1 MRPVGVASGAAPVYL
16 REFSLSSPT
25 LSSSKPST
33 ATCLHKELNTS
44 EEKYAALHRCLPR
57 TSKCCPCGRRHLIG
71 DCAAAWAALLPLVYV
86 KAGNVLAL
94 DANGSMEK
102 FRPAR
107 PDWYEE
113 FFAKAMEEGMRSYEA
128 EVMLWFNLVCFTF
141 TPQFLHIGSK
151 AVPSDLSLKLWLN
164 NTGKIEALV
173 AGYKEDLFRSFTGTS
188 KKVLELGVGT
198 GPNFKYYA
206 RADDLHVVGVDPN
219 KQMEKYARSAALAAG
234 LPPMSFTFMQGVG
247 EDLPVEDG
255 SMDAV
260 IGTLV
265 LCSVKDVNMTL
276 QEVKRVLKVGGLYLF
291 IEHVA
296 AQDGSFLRFTQ
307 SILDPLQ
314 QFFADGC
321 HLTRETGEQ
330 ISHAGF
336 SDVNINM
343 TSVPTIS
350 ILSPHVYGIA
360 CK

>member
-1 MRPVGVASGAAPVYL
+1 MRPVGVASGAAPFYL
-16 REFSLSSPT
+16 RDLSLSSPT
-25 LSSSKPST
+25 LTSLKPSP

-44 EEKYAALHRCLPR
+44 EEKYAAMHRRLPR
-57 TSKCCPCGRRHLIG
+57 TSRCCPCGRRHLIG

-86 KAGNVLAL
+86 KAGNGLAL

-113 FFAKAMEEGMRSYEA
+113 LFAKAMEEGMRSYEA
-128 EVMLWFNLVCFTF
+128 E
-141 TPQFLHIGSK
+141 
-151 AVPSDLSLKLWLN
+151 
-164 NTGKIEALV
+164 V

-206 RADDLHVVGVDPN
+206 HADDLHVVGVDPN
-219 KQMEKYARSAALAAG
+219 KQMEKYARGAALAAG
-234 LPPMSFTFMQGVG
+234 LLPTSFTFMQGVG

-255 SMDAV
+255 TMDAV

-265 LCSVKDVNMTL
+265 LCSVKDVNLTL
-276 QEVKRVLKVGGLYLF
+276 QEVKRVLKVGGQYLF

-343 TSVPTIS
+343 TYVPTIS
-350 ILSPHVYGIA
+350 IISPHVYGIA